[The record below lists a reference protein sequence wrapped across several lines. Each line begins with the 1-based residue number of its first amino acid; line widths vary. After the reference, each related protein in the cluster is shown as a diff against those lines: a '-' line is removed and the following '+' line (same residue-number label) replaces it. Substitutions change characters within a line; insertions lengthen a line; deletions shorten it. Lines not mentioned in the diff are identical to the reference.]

1 MGLSTSD
8 RELEI
13 TIDNRIKSFSSN
25 GDETDVENE
34 YTKISKFFEDMRPFF
49 ESDDAPKIPT
59 TTTVSADSVVPKEQ
73 PKAVLSSNGMG
84 SHVNYTYPFQ
94 YATGSINALRRETT
108 TRMISINSA
117 DRDRSVSRV
126 HFVLC
131 NLSENLNDVVN
142 IKCLR

>member
-1 MGLSTSD
+1 MLWGCQPSD

-34 YTKISKFFEDMRPFF
+34 YTKISKFLKICLTVFRKRRRTEDSYDHDGIRRLRG
-49 ESDDAPKIPT
+49 SQ
-59 TTTVSADSVVPKEQ
+59 EQ

-94 YATGSINALRRETT
+94 YAGSINALRRETT
-108 TRMISINSA
+108 TRMIA
-117 DRDRSVSRV
+117 
-126 HFVLC
+126 
-131 NLSENLNDVVN
+131 
-142 IKCLR
+142 